1 MSDVRKPVASRWT
14 KSYQRLLKTPRKPGR
29 TAPQARRKADG
40 EAPFEA
46 AYNLGREA
54 IGRGAG
60 VLELVEAY
68 GHALTHLCEQG
79 EVDEAAIR
87 RATRVL
93 LESLVPFEITHRGYH
108 EIHAALGQ
116 SRERYGELVDNA
128 NDVIFSCGMDGRLTS
143 LNRAGERLL
152 GYSRDEAKLLK
163 IDTLFASPKVRRMFA
178 KYRLDRDAKKRRRCE
193 IDVVARDGR
202 VVPLDLSTRLVVEQG
217 RPVGIQGI
225 ARDITHRKQAESAL
239 RHLNQRLEEKAKR
252 IAHALHDEA
261 GQLLASVYLKIAEI
275 AKSPTADKNALT
287 ELRGLLDQVSE
298 QVRHLAHELR
308 PSVLDDLGL
317 IPACEFLADGVSRRF
332 GVTVNVY
339 GSTGGRLPPALETAL
354 YRISQEA
361 LTNGVKHGRASRMV
375 LEFRRRRS
383 TIAGKIWDDGAGFD
397 VKAALGH
404 NGHVKEKGLGLVG
417 MRQRLVELGGNLSI
431 NSRPGHGTT
440 IEFEAPVGA
449 SDVGFGVA
457 RG

>member
-1 MSDVRKPVASRWT
+1 MTTVRRPVLTRWT
-14 KSYQRLLKTPRKPGR
+14 KRYEQLLKTRRASGR
-29 TAPQARRKADG
+29 ARSTTDG

-46 AYNLGREA
+46 AYNLGRDA

-68 GHALTHLCEQG
+68 GHALARLCAADARQL
-79 EVDEAAIR
+79 DEAALR

-108 EIHAALGQ
+108 EVHAALGA

-152 GYSRDEAKLLK
+152 GYSREEAKLLN
-163 IDTLFASPKVRRMFA
+163 IDALFASPKVRRMFA

-193 IDVVARDGR
+193 IEVIARDGR
-202 VVPLDLSTRLVVEQG
+202 LVPLDLSTRLVVEQG

-275 AKSPTADKNALT
+275 GKAPTADKTALT

-361 LTNGVKHGRASRMV
+361 LTNGVKHGRAGRMV
-375 LEFRRRRS
+375 LEFRRRRA
-383 TIAGKIWDDGAGFD
+383 TITGKIWDDGTGFD
-397 VKAALGH
+397 VKAALG

-417 MRQRLVELGGNLSI
+417 MRQRLVELGGTLSI
-431 NSRPGHGTT
+431 TSRPGHGTT
-440 IEFEAPVGA
+440 IEFQAPVGA
-449 SDVGFGVA
+449 SDAGISVA

>member
-1 MSDVRKPVASRWT
+1 MTAVRKPVLTRWT
-14 KSYQRLLKTPRKPGR
+14 KRYEQLLKTPRRAAKVSPRTGR
-29 TAPQARRKADG
+29 AADG

-68 GHALTHLCEQG
+68 GHALAHVCEHG
-79 EVDEAAIR
+79 GMNEAALR

-108 EIHAALGQ
+108 EVHAALGA

-152 GYSRDEAKLLK
+152 GYTREEAKVIRL
-163 IDTLFASPKVRRMFA
+163 DTLFASPKVRRMFA
-178 KYRLDRDAKKRRRCE
+178 KYRLDRDTKKRRRCE
-193 IDVVARDGR
+193 IEVVARDGR
-202 VVPLDLSTRLVVEQG
+202 IVPLDLSTRLVVEQG
-217 RPVGIQGI
+217 RPIGIQGI

-275 AKSPTADKNALT
+275 AQSPAADKAALA

-298 QVRHLAHELR
+298 QLRHLAHELR

-354 YRISQEA
+354 YRVSQEA
-361 LTNGVKHGRASRMV
+361 LTNGVKHGRAARMV
-375 LEFRRRRS
+375 LEFKRRRA
-383 TIAGKIWDDGAGFD
+383 TIAGKIWDDGTGFD
-397 VKAALGH
+397 VKAALG
-404 NGHVKEKGLGLVG
+404 NHVKEKGLGLVG
-417 MRQRLVELGGNLSI
+417 MRQRLVELGGTLSI
-431 NSRPGHGTT
+431 SSRPGHGTT

-449 SDVGFGVA
+449 SDVGIGVA